1 MESANAYAAAMSTL
15 LARRV
20 ATASSPQ
27 GPSKR
32 PRAKPDASGE
42 KYNPMCRKTL
52 GKGAF
57 LKDET
62 LRRAKDGKII
72 RSPETESQSLTSLV
86 QNGNMRHGV
95 PRHDCP
101 DFGGHA
107 ARIEEVGVPFQA
119 TCGFIH
125 IDAPSTQRA
134 AMNGTLSFSQD
145 YQEVYGTMH
154 SYTGNGPNVEIDVD
168 PWQLSEENRIFDMF
182 INVEECAA

>member
-15 LARRV
+15 LVQRV
-20 ATASSPQ
+20 ATAGSPQ
-27 GPSKR
+27 APSKH

-95 PRHDCP
+95 PCHDCP

-107 ARIEEVGVPFQA
+107 ARMEEVE
-119 TCGFIH
+119 
-125 IDAPSTQRA
+125 
-134 AMNGTLSFSQD
+134 D
-145 YQEVYGTMH
+145 YQEVYGTMY
-154 SYTGNGPNVEIDVD
+154 SYTGDGPNVEIDVD

>member
-1 MESANAYAAAMSTL
+1 MESANAYAAVFSAV
-15 LARRV
+15 LARRA
-20 ATASSPQ
+20 ATASSFQ
-27 GPSKR
+27 GPSRR
-32 PRAKPDASGE
+32 PRAKPDATGGN
-42 KYNPMCRKTL
+42 YNPMCRKTL

-57 LKDET
+57 MKDET
-62 LRRAKDGKII
+62 LCRAKDGKII
-72 RSPETESQSLTSLV
+72 RSPETESQSMTSLA

-107 ARIEEVGVPFQA
+107 AGTEEVGAPFQA
-119 TCGFIH
+119 TCGSIH
-125 IDAPSTQRA
+125 VEAPSTQLA
-134 AMNGTLSFSQD
+134 LMYGTLAFSQD
-145 YQEVYGTMH
+145 CQEGYGTMQ

>member
-1 MESANAYAAAMSTL
+1 MESANAYAEAMSTL

-20 ATASSPQ
+20 ATAGSPQ
-27 GPSKR
+27 APSKH
-32 PRAKPDASGE
+32 PRAKLDASGA

-107 ARIEEVGVPFQA
+107 ARMEEVE
-119 TCGFIH
+119 
-125 IDAPSTQRA
+125 RA
-134 AMNGTLSFSQD
+134 AMNRTISFPQD
-145 YQEVYGTMH
+145 YQEVYGTMY
-154 SYTGNGPNVEIDVD
+154 SYTGDGPNVEIDVD

>member
-1 MESANAYAAAMSTL
+1 MESANAYAAVFSTV
-15 LARRV
+15 LARC
-20 ATASSPQ
+20 ATASLPQ
-27 GPSKR
+27 GPSKHH
-32 PRAKPDASGE
+32 RAKPDASGE
-42 KYNPMCRKTL
+42 NYNPMCRKTL

-72 RSPETESQSLTSLV
+72 RSPETESHSMTSLA
-86 QNGNMRHGV
+86 QNGNMHHGV

-101 DFGGHA
+101 DFGGDA
-107 ARIEEVGVPFQA
+107 TRMEEVGAPFQA
-119 TCGFIH
+119 MCGYIH
-125 IDAPSTQRA
+125 VDAPSIHLA
-134 AMNGTLSFSQD
+134 VMNGTLALSQD
-145 YQEVYGTMH
+145 CQEGYGTMH